1 MRWPLLP
8 KLLVPKTSCSRVTP
22 LLPSSL
28 NSNTELTSGFIQ
40 ARFQSSPF
48 LSTTASSCSTTRP
61 TFTKIFPGPPPLLL
75 VSAGFSSLLG
85 AMVGHRRGSASEKVM
100 NVVKA

>member
-1 MRWPLLP
+1 
-8 KLLVPKTSCSRVTP
+8 
-22 LLPSSL
+22 
-28 NSNTELTSGFIQ
+28 
-40 ARFQSSPF
+40 
-48 LSTTASSCSTTRP
+48 
-61 TFTKIFPGPPPLLL
+61 